1 MLFAGIDVGSRIAK
15 AVIIDKNELVSYGT
29 RGTGVDSARTAMAT
43 IEDSLE
49 GTGLSPRD
57 MDYIVATGYGRV
69 LVPFANEIVSEIT
82 CHARGMNW
90 YFPSVR
96 TIFDMGGEDSKVIN
110 CDGRGRVTRF
120 AMNDKCAGGT
130 GRFLELM
137 ADILEIPLEE
147 LGKVSLESDKPWVFC
162 NQCVV
167 YEKLEALSLLK
178 RGIPKADIVAG
189 IHQALVIR
197 VIELAHRGTVIEGDV
212 ALAGGLTRN
221 PGIVARINKELALES
236 LLPSEPLIVGAL
248 GAALIAGEHV
258 KTHN

>member
-1 MLFAGIDVGSRIAK
+1 MPFAGVDTGSSTAK
-15 AVIIDKNELVSYGT
+15 AVVMDDNRILSQNIIKT
-29 RGTGVDSARTAMAT
+29 RADSAKTARAVIEGALDSVGMA
-43 IEDSLE
+43 LE
-49 GTGLSPRD
+49 D

-69 LVPFANEIVSEIT
+69 LAPFANEVISEIT
-82 CHARGMNW
+82 CHARGANW

-248 GAALIAGEHV
+248 GAALIAGERA